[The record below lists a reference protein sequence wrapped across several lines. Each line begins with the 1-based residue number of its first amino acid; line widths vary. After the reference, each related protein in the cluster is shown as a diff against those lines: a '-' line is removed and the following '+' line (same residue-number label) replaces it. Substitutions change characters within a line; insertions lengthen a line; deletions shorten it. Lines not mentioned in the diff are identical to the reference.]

1 MRGSV
6 RLRVL
11 AVGMAVVLCLGGLA
25 GCSSGDAGKTSL
37 SDTGAAEEVQKDEAA
52 EAAEAARK
60 AAEEAEARAEA
71 EAQAE
76 AERQAAEEAARIE
89 AERQAA
95 EEAARA
101 EAERQAAEEAAAQAE
116 AERIAAEEAARAE
129 AEAQAA
135 REAEEAAQAAA
146 ESDSYTV
153 YITKTG
159 GEVPSRRLS
168 LLEEEQDRHRL
179 QRCPC
184 SRLRSVLCLQSLNVK
199 SGMGYKRTDRR
210 PVWAATCLIEPL
222 GSPIGVDWVRIL

>member
-11 AVGMAVVLCLGGLA
+11 AVGMAAVLCLGGLA

-60 AAEEAEARAEA
+60 AAEEAEVRAEA

-76 AERQAAEEAARIE
+76 AERQAAEEAARI
-89 AERQAA
+89 
-95 EEAARA
+95 

-159 GEVPSRRLS
+159 EKYHRDGC
-168 LLEEEQDRHRL
+168 RHLKKSKIAIDYNDARA
-179 QRCPC
+179 RGYDPC
-184 SRLRSVLCLQSLNVK
+184 SVCN
-199 SGMGYKRTDRR
+199 
-210 PVWAATCLIEPL
+210 P
-222 GSPIGVDWVRIL
+222 

>member
-1 MRGSV
+1 MRGSM

-11 AVGMAVVLCLGGLA
+11 AVGMAAVLCLGGLA

-60 AAEEAEARAEA
+60 AAEEAEVRAEA

-76 AERQAAEEAARIE
+76 AERQ
-89 AERQAA
+89 
-95 EEAARA
+95 
-101 EAERQAAEEAAAQAE
+101 AEEAAAQAE

-159 GEVPSRRLS
+159 EKY
-168 LLEEEQDRHRL
+168 HRDGCRYL
-179 QRCPC
+179 KKSKIAIDYNDARARGYDPC
-184 SRLRSVLCLQSLNVK
+184 SVCN
-199 SGMGYKRTDRR
+199 
-210 PVWAATCLIEPL
+210 P
-222 GSPIGVDWVRIL
+222 

>member
-11 AVGMAVVLCLGGLA
+11 AVGIAVVLCLGGLA

-60 AAEEAEARAEA
+60 AAEEAEAR
-71 EAQAE
+71 AE

-159 GEVPSRRLS
+159 EKYHRDGC
-168 LLEEEQDRHRL
+168 RHLKKSKIAIDYNDARA
-179 QRCPC
+179 RGYDPC
-184 SRLRSVLCLQSLNVK
+184 SVCN
-199 SGMGYKRTDRR
+199 
-210 PVWAATCLIEPL
+210 P
-222 GSPIGVDWVRIL
+222 

>member
-37 SDTGAAEEVQKDEAA
+37 SDTGAAEEVKKDEAA

-60 AAEEAEARAEA
+60 TAEEAEARAEA

-159 GEVPSRRLS
+159 EKYHRDGC
-168 LLEEEQDRHRL
+168 RHLKKSKIAIDYNDARA
-179 QRCPC
+179 RGYDPC
-184 SRLRSVLCLQSLNVK
+184 SVCN
-199 SGMGYKRTDRR
+199 
-210 PVWAATCLIEPL
+210 P
-222 GSPIGVDWVRIL
+222 